1 MSTLN
6 EKEKTELEDQFKK
19 KTENISENDIKKAI
33 SQGEEKINS
42 LSDNIPE
49 VLKKVWRD
57 IKDMWSM
64 LVDYY
69 NGSYRQVPWGTI
81 AAIVAALLYFISPI
95 DMIPDF
101 IPVFGYID
109 DVFIITLAL
118 KFIEGDL
125 NEYRA
130 WKNNSGKK

>member
-1 MSTLN
+1 MGTLN

-19 KTENISENDIKKAI
+19 KIENVSENDIKKAI

-42 LSDNIPE
+42 LSYNIPE

-69 NGSYRQVPWGTI
+69 NGNYRQVPWGTI

-125 NEYRA
+125 NVYRA
-130 WKNNSGKK
+130 WKNNSV